1 MKNKKSL
8 ITALLVIVPFQ
19 FSNAQSGDGYVVP
32 TTEWGQ
38 PDLQGVWNFNSETP
52 MQRPEE
58 FGDREFLTAEEVQQA
73 RVTEGKV
80 AQRPTRKKPS
90 LTLILKPHRLLKAR
104 VATTASGS
112 KRQQ

>member
-52 MQRPEE
+52 MQRP
-58 FGDREFLTAEEVQQA
+58 R
-73 RVTEGKV
+73 
-80 AQRPTRKKPS
+80 S
-90 LTLILKPHRLLKAR
+90 L
-104 VATTASGS
+104 VTASF
-112 KRQQ
+112 